1 MNTPSRPPEDVNQS
15 SAPGLA
21 ADGRTVDEFRR
32 WVCQQGAPH
41 HLAKYNRG
49 TYEVAVDV
57 LDDPALADVPG
68 ASPDRR
74 DLYQAAGQQLG
85 FMMTALDRELSDAET
100 GRLIRL
106 VLHAEQGALYSVE
119 VTPRNYVLGIVFG
132 LAAAAR
138 GESPTSLPRCALVR
152 EADMFVSGL
161 ASVLRDRLGLPNENP
176 GGWLSRLREVEGGRT
191 DTAPLPRPSRATV
204 PSTWGSM
211 GAHADR
217 LARELDPTEVVY
229 LARCRDARVLA
240 EADLFEDDRV
250 AAARPP
256 GEPPQRTRSYYRRL
270 AEECAVYARQLGQVA
285 RQAVRGRMLRVVLDV
300 EQGAVYYYRLGPADY
315 LMGVT
320 LNQSRVSEADETIGD
335 LAAELLR
342 EGIRTQR

>member
-1 MNTPSRPPEDVNQS
+1 MDTPSRPPEDVTLRS
-15 SAPGLA
+15 EPGLP

-32 WVCQQGAPH
+32 WVCQRGAPH

-57 LDDPALADVPG
+57 LDDAELSGVPG

-138 GESPTSLPRCALVR
+138 GEPPISLPRCALVR
-152 EADMFVSGL
+152 DADMFVSGL
-161 ASVLRDRLGLPNENP
+161 ANVLRERLGLPNENP
-176 GGWLSRLREVEGGRT
+176 GGWLSRLREIEDEGAEA
-191 DTAPLPRPSRATV
+191 APPVPRSRPAS
-204 PSTWGSM
+204 PSTWGSL
-211 GAHADR
+211 GVHADR
-217 LARELDPTEVVY
+217 LARALDPAEVVY
-229 LARCRDARVLA
+229 LARCRDAQVLA
-240 EADLFEDDRV
+240 EADLFEDERV

-256 GEPPQRTRSYYRRL
+256 GEAPQSTRSYYRRL

-342 EGIRTQR
+342 EGIRTGR